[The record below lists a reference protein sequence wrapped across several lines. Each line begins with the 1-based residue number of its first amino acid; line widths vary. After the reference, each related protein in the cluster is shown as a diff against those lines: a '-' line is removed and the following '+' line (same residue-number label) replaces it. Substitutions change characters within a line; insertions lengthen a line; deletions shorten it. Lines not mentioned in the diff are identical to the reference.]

1 MKKPLKPI
9 LHQIIAM
16 LNTRNWMII
25 TCLNIEFLLVNAFE
39 KSYIP
44 LKVIDFE
51 EGTSYFGSF
60 EDNTKDSKKYGLAFM
75 TSRT

>member
-1 MKKPLKPI
+1 
-9 LHQIIAM
+9 M
-16 LNTRNWMII
+16 LNARNWMII
-25 TCLNIEFLLVNAFE
+25 ICLNIEFLLVNAFK

-60 EDNTKDSKKYGLAFM
+60 ETIPKTPKKNGLAFM